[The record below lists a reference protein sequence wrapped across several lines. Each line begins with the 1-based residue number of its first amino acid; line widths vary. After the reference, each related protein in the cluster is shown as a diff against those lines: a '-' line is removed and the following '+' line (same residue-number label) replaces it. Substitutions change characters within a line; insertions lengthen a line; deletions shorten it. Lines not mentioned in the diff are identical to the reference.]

1 MTTEIDICNKA
12 ILRIGG
18 NMISATSGLVADLDD
33 SSLEAKLCK
42 LNYALIR
49 DVVTEDRV
57 WSFAIK
63 RALLDTPEITP
74 PLFGFDQQFAKP
86 SDALN
91 IWRVSYDQYAASYD
105 GTESDVQGDWRV
117 EGDYILANSD
127 TIRVEYV
134 RRMDLTDDINLFTPQ
149 FIDSFSL
156 RLAAEICVPI
166 SENAGLFKA
175 LAAEYEKRKMDAY
188 AINGSQA
195 KHERFSSTQL
205 TRAR

>member
-12 ILRIGG
+12 ILRCGG
-18 NMISATSGLVADLDD
+18 NPVSSSTGFAADLDD

-57 WSFAIK
+57 WSFALK
-63 RALLDTPEITP
+63 RVILDTPETTP
-74 PLFGFDQQFAKP
+74 PVFGYDQQFVKP

-91 IWRVSYDQYAASYD
+91 IWRVHYDYYTSDYVEN
-105 GTESDVQGDWRV
+105 ESTVQGDWRV
-117 EGDYILANSD
+117 EGNLILANSSN
-127 TIRVEYV
+127 IRVEYV
-134 RRMDLTDDINLFTPQ
+134 RRMDLDGDIALFTPQ

-156 RLAAEICVPI
+156 RLAAEICMPLT
-166 SENAGLFKA
+166 ENAGLFAA
-175 LAAEYEKRKMDAY
+175 LTQEYEKRKSDAY

-195 KHERFSSTQL
+195 KHESFRSTQL
-205 TRAR
+205 TRVR